1 MFVVL
6 HFAFKMTLIAVTV
19 DRFRKNGFNFRSGF
33 HYIIDYLKYMR
44 EICKHISSIELPVEK
59 ILAWHLAICRDYG
72 RLTASLLYNLYDNGE
87 IYIFNIPNHQVSGIK
102 FDEKILIIDPSFS
115 SPTNKVSMLNDWL
128 EEHNIDNNF
137 YCLERKIKN
146 FTILIYTKSRY
157 IKIMYKYLNEC
168 YETDDFA

>member
-102 FDEKILIIDPSFS
+102 FDEK
-115 SPTNKVSMLNDWL
+115 
-128 EEHNIDNNF
+128 
-137 YCLERKIKN
+137 
-146 FTILIYTKSRY
+146 
-157 IKIMYKYLNEC
+157 YLL
-168 YETDDFA
+168 